1 MKLTYPNWLGI
12 TAEYPAL
19 ILGKANAEKHK
30 NILAI
35 LYILITKKCFSS
47 SLYKYPTLHHQLV
60 TNLLYVFTIVLFIHI
75 VWLIYV
81 YKNKKTLINYTSKKE
96 TLFIKH
102 IRRDWLRIKAEEAY
116 KII

>member
-35 LYILITKKCFSS
+35 LFKYSKMLIIIIMTIIYKCNTCITPSAR
-47 SLYKYPTLHHQLV
+47 YPPTLSVNQL
-60 TNLLYVFTIVLFIHI
+60 LMC
-75 VWLIYV
+75 IYICV
-81 YKNKKTLINYTSKKE
+81 
-96 TLFIKH
+96 
-102 IRRDWLRIKAEEAY
+102 
-116 KII
+116 

>member
-35 LYILITKKCFSS
+35 LFKYSKMLI
-47 SLYKYPTLHHQLV
+47 
-60 TNLLYVFTIVLFIHI
+60 III
-75 VWLIYV
+75 I
-81 YKNKKTLINYTSKKE
+81 I
-96 TLFIKH
+96 I
-102 IRRDWLRIKAEEAY
+102 AY
-116 KII
+116 KCNARSITPSARYPPRYSKR